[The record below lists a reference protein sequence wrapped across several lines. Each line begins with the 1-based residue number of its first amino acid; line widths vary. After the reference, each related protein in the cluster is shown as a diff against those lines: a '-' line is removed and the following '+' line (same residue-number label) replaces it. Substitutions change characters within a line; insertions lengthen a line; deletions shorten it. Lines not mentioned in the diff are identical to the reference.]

1 MTNRQLVQKLV
12 SEGYSLED
20 ASLLVKA
27 IETSGGG
34 QMTYEQRETFIEEVV
49 ADEPFLQEIS
59 VVTEIEAEG
68 YEMHTLGLAER
79 IMRKAVEGQAPAGVT
94 DVSISKRTLK
104 PEEVIVAFDITKRF
118 LKRNIARGNADQAIN
133 SAFQK
138 QFRNDSLDL
147 AVNGDENSGDDFIN
161 ITDGWLAKAEAD
173 VNAHTAGTFGQ
184 NYSPMEVMSAMLD
197 ADNPNGLPAKWLV
210 EEELVFVVSPA
221 FYQKYQDELA
231 EKNSQLGDLMTVK
244 KQELE
249 FRGIKLKKLRKFPS
263 NRVMLTWKENLF
275 YGSGQ
280 EMNVEWEYVPRKR
293 MREYTVTAYLSFDYA
308 ISDMMVVYKQV

>member
-20 ASLLVKA
+20 ATLLVKA

-34 QMTYEQRETFIEEVV
+34 QLTYEQREAFISEVV
-49 ADEPFLQEIS
+49 ASEPFLQEIS

-68 YEMHTLGLAER
+68 YEMHTMGLAER
-79 IMRKAVEGQAPAGVT
+79 IIRKATEGQAPGGVT

-104 PEEVIVAFDITKRF
+104 PVEIILAFDITKRF
-118 LKRNIARGNADQAIN
+118 LKRNIERGNADTTIN
-133 SAFQK
+133 GLFQK
-138 QFRNDSLDL
+138 QFKNDTLDL
-147 AVNGDENSGDDFIN
+147 AINGDTNSGDAFVQIL
-161 ITDGWLAKAEAD
+161 DGWLAKAEAD
-173 VNAHTAGTFGQ
+173 VNAHTGGTFGQ
-184 NYSPMEVMSAMLD
+184 NYSPMEVMGAMLD
-197 ADNPNGLPAKWLV
+197 ADNPDGLPEKWLV
-210 EEELVFVVSPA
+210 EEELVFVVSPS

-280 EMNVEWEYVPRKR
+280 EMNVEFEYVPRKR
-293 MREYTVTAYLSFDYA
+293 IREYTVTGYVDFDYA
-308 ISDMMVVYKQV
+308 ISDMMVIYKQV